1 MSISRTIKKSIV
13 TILIIIEIILL
24 SILYIKN
31 PFPEYMIN
39 YIGLFT
45 NLTIAIVII
54 FIISVICYVLEHK
67 KYNKNENILDENLI
81 HPEFDVS
88 FKGKDILYLSTI
100 LKKQY
105 PDKKEIILLI
115 MQLINKKIIDL
126 SSYWNGKNYQY
137 IIEKRTSTSYQI
149 SNIENNLLNYLFKSS
164 NKVDLLHV
172 VKNIYSKKNSE
183 ILSIIKQI
191 SIYMEQSQTIQPSL
205 LKTIY
210 KILTVILSI
219 VCLFLGICI
228 FLTSTTI
235 LTFDSS
241 IEVIIIFT
249 LLAFLCIFIAFICT
263 LLLKK
268 FNKTYQLDNDGYS
281 WFCKNVLFIFTLLI
295 ISYLFPVPY
304 LVHFFMIVIY
314 LFTTLTIMIKYNV
327 HISLSQ
333 SDIVIRNKLISLK
346 NYFKYMNYLKDKEF
360 GNIITYEECIMYG
373 FLFNITIKI
382 NKEFDLLQKE
392 LLNIVKK
399 ESYLYFRLFKN
410 NIL

>member
-115 MQLINKKIIDL
+115 MKLINKKIIDL

-183 ILSIIKQI
+183 IISIIKQI

-205 LKTIY
+205 LKPIY

-281 WFCKNVLFIFTLLI
+281 WFCK
-295 ISYLFPVPY
+295 
-304 LVHFFMIVIY
+304 
-314 LFTTLTIMIKYNV
+314 
-327 HISLSQ
+327 
-333 SDIVIRNKLISLK
+333 
-346 NYFKYMNYLKDKEF
+346 
-360 GNIITYEECIMYG
+360 MY
-373 FLFNITIKI
+373 FLF
-382 NKEFDLLQKE
+382 LH
-392 LLNIVKK
+392 
-399 ESYLYFRLFKN
+399 S
-410 NIL
+410 